1 MKRSMTRHNF
11 SQFSYCGSLCA
22 VILVKL
28 MLLAKAN
35 GFVSGTRSLLRSE
48 TFGDTVRAMTKHGES
63 LPCRGEP
70 WVLGNRTNNVP
81 SLRAPKSFE
90 LSSRAANK
98 TFGINNVDNNN
109 ENTIQDNSKNDNN
122 NISVTSIN
130 WVQSDVDDFVVAQ
143 NNIKQLSAIV
153 SHLCSCIVY
162 CDDIL
167 LLERDLQHQGKII
180 TSNGQREAM
189 LERSPITLR
198 SAVLNVTNAYKINL
212 QKPFT

>member
-1 MKRSMTRHNF
+1 MKRWMTRHNF
-11 SQFSYCGSLCA
+11 SRFSYCGFLCA

-35 GFVSGTRSLLRSE
+35 GFLLGTHSLSISKPL
-48 TFGDTVRAMTKHGES
+48 GNTVRAMTKHGES

-70 WVLGNRTNNVP
+70 WVLSNRTNP
-81 SLRAPKSFE
+81 IQSLRAPKSFE
-90 LSSRAANK
+90 LSSRAVNK
-98 TFGINNVDNNN
+98 NVDNNN
-109 ENTIQDNSKNDNN
+109 VSNKNEGND
-122 NISVTSIN
+122 ISVTSIN
-130 WVQSDVDDFVVAQ
+130 CVQNDSEDFIVAQ

-189 LERSPITLR
+189 LQRSPMTLR

>member
-22 VILVKL
+22 VILLKL

-35 GFVSGTRSLLRSE
+35 GFLSGTHSLSRSKTL
-48 TFGDTVRAMTKHGES
+48 GNTVRAMTKHGES

-70 WVLGNRTNNVP
+70 WVLGNRTNHMQ
-81 SLRAPKSFE
+81 SLCAPKAFQ
-90 LSSRAANK
+90 LSSRAVNK
-98 TFGINNVDNNN
+98 NFGNNNVSNKN
-109 ENTIQDNSKNDNN
+109 EGN

-130 WVQSDVDDFVVAQ
+130 CVQNDSEDFIVAQ

-189 LERSPITLR
+189 LQRSPITLR